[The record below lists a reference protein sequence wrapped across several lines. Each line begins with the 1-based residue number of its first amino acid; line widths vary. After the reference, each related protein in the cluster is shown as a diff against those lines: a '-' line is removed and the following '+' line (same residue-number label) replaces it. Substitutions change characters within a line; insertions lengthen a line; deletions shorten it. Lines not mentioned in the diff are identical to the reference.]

1 VQIGRRELG
10 PDDRQ
15 RHRAVLPGQLGPV
28 EILEDRNGRATHV
41 QPILVLARV
50 RARVPDDAIGLHE
63 RTRAECLG
71 WHTPEAEG

>member
-1 VQIGRRELG
+1 
-10 PDDRQ
+10 
-15 RHRAVLPGQLGPV
+15 
-28 EILEDRNGRATHV
+28 
-41 QPILVLARV
+41 LVRARV